1 MDIILSLHLY
11 NSLIKFTKNYY
22 RIPNKMAQLL
32 EIPRNPKPFS
42 RWLPP
47 YPIHLYR
54 FPQINLKQ
62 NIIAATFLPYLYQ
75 LSWNIT

>member
-1 MDIILSLHLY
+1 
-11 NSLIKFTKNYY
+11 
-22 RIPNKMAQLL
+22 MAQLL

-62 NIIAATFLPYLYQ
+62 NIIAATFLPSLYQ